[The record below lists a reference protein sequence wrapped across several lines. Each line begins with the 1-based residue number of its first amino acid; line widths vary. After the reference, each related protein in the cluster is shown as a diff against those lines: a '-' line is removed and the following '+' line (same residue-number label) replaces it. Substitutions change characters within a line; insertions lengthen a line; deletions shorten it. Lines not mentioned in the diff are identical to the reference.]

1 MIVLLAAEGMVV
13 QDADELDAVRLRT
26 ELDPAGAGTALE
38 VTGSGT
44 LVDDDC
50 AGLDLAVL
58 RSRAEL
64 LATAPDWDIRW
75 AAMVD
80 RADAQGQL
88 SDDRRCV
95 RVPIERRDH

>member
-1 MIVLLAAEGMVV
+1 MIVLLAAEGLVV

-38 VTGSGT
+38 VTGSGA
-44 LVDDDC
+44 LVADDC

-64 LATAPDWDIRW
+64 LATLPDWDLRW

-80 RADAQGQL
+80 RAAERGEL
-88 SDDRRCV
+88 SADRRSV
-95 RVPIERRDH
+95 RVPIER